1 MRLLTTQR
9 SPQSS
14 RSTQPVGVRLIILED
29 GALGFEP
36 PAPSSEGALEV
47 AVLVQSAGE
56 SPGELVERTR
66 RRLSQLERAD
76 RAVTEAVIAAG
87 NLDAGA
93 VLEARRAIAE
103 AIVQHMAKRGT
114 GEIALAAG
122 SDARPEL
129 RHELLSLAEVLT
141 TDPSSRHVS
150 VRVLFSTPAVRSEH
164 RSGVH
169 APVVGP
175 RPEAFPALT
184 G

>member
-14 RSTQPVGVRLIILED
+14 RTDQPVGVRLIILED
-29 GALGFEP
+29 GAIAFEP
-36 PAPSSEGALEV
+36 SAPSSEAALEV
-47 AVLVQSAGE
+47 AVLVQSASE
-56 SPGELVERTR
+56 SPADLVERTR
-66 RRLSQLERAD
+66 RRLAQLEHAD

-87 NLDAGA
+87 SLAAEA
-93 VLEARRAIAE
+93 VLEARTAMAG
-103 AIVQHMAKRGT
+103 AIVQHMAKRGV

-129 RHELLSLAEVLT
+129 RHELLSLAEALT
-141 TDPSSRHVS
+141 TDSASRHVS
-150 VRVLFSTPAVRSEH
+150 VRVLFTTPSVRPEH

-175 RPEAFPALT
+175 QSEAFPALT